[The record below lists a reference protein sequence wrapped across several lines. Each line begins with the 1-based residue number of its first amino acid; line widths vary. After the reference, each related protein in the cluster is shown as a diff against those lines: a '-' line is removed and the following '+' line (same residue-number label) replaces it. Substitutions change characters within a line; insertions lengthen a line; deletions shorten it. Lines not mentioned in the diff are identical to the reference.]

1 MPNIKTKSTNIYVFY
16 LCDKNLLDRKKL
28 NSELTSFRDSAIN
41 AFSLQ
46 EVCES
51 F

>member
-1 MPNIKTKSTNIYVFY
+1 MPNINTKSTNIYVFY
-16 LCDKNLLDRKKL
+16 LYDKNLLNRKKL
-28 NSELTSFRDSAIN
+28 NSEFTSFQGSAIS

-46 EVCES
+46 EACES